1 MNNVVVMLIASA
13 AVVVAFNIT
22 RSVNSNTSSGPPN
35 PGDKPSPSTNPGPDV
50 KLKTQ
55 DVVDKVKGLWADAL
69 PYGTPLVG
77 ELNMVGEAAILAEKG
92 IRNVTHLPTTNY
104 SKYANAWSAQASKDI
119 EHTMGGVRTS
129 LHNATDAIG
138 LHDTIVQKGVD
149 AYYYGVTEA
158 VGTTASTAVVAG
170 TAVIGMANDAESIA
184 EVKVIKPA
192 ADAVSAAGADIGEA
206 AASGME
212 MISTSAS
219 NAASTLAD
227 AVTHPAATITAL
239 EDHVASNVNQAITNV
254 ATPVQTVAHVVEQAP
269 IVQAVSQA
277 ASHAASDAAK
287 AAADAAKAAKDLAC
301 KIPFIPC

>member
-13 AVVVAFNIT
+13 AVVVAFNLT
-22 RSVNSNTSSGPPN
+22 RSVDSNTSNGPPN

-50 KLKTQ
+50 KIKKTKDLVNTVKVFAQ
-55 DVVDKVKGLWADAL
+55 DAWKEAL
-69 PYGTPLVG
+69 TYGTPVIG

-92 IRNVTHLPTTNY
+92 IRNVTHLPTSTY
-104 SKYANAWSAQASKDI
+104 SKYGNAWSAQASKDI
-119 EHTMGGVRTS
+119 EHTMGGVRDS
-129 LHNATDAIG
+129 IHNATDAIG

-170 TAVIGMANDAESIA
+170 TAVIGVANDAEMIA
-184 EVKVIKPA
+184 EVKVIQPA

-219 NAASTLAD
+219 NAAATLAD

-239 EDHVASNVNQAITNV
+239 EDHVVSNVNQAITNV
-254 ATPVQTVAHVVEQAP
+254 TTPVQTVAHVVEQAP
-269 IVQAVSQA
+269 AVQAVA
-277 ASHAASDAAK
+277 HAASNAAQ
-287 AAADAAKAAKDLAC
+287 AAKDLAC
-301 KIPFIPC
+301 RNIPIFGC

>member
-13 AVVVAFNIT
+13 AVVVAFNLT
-22 RSVNSNTSSGPPN
+22 RSVDSNTSNGPPN

-50 KLKTQ
+50 KIKKTKDLVNTVKVFAQ
-55 DVVDKVKGLWADAL
+55 DAWKEVLT
-69 PYGTPLVG
+69 YGTPVIG

-92 IRNVTHLPTTNY
+92 IRNVTHLPTSTY
-104 SKYANAWSAQASKDI
+104 SKYGNAWSAQASKDI
-119 EHTMGGVRTS
+119 EHTMGGVRDS
-129 LHNATDAIG
+129 IHNATDAIG

-170 TAVIGMANDAESIA
+170 TAVIGVANDAEMIA
-184 EVKVIKPA
+184 EVKVIQPA

-219 NAASTLAD
+219 NAAASVAA

-239 EDHVASNVNQAITNV
+239 EDHVVSNVNQAITNV
-254 ATPVQTVAHVVEQAP
+254 TTPVQTVAHVVEQAP
-269 IVQAVSQA
+269 AVQAVA
-277 ASHAASDAAK
+277 HAASNAAQ
-287 AAADAAKAAKDLAC
+287 AAKDLAC
-301 KIPFIPC
+301 RNIPIFGC